1 MAERRPDGG
10 SPSGRGPRRQVGMV
24 DVARLAGVSHM
35 TVSRVINDQPTVSQ
49 VTRQRVLAAM
59 TELGYRP
66 NVAAR
71 ALVTGRTRTLGVVSI
86 DTTLYGPA
94 SMLLAIE
101 RAARDIGYA
110 ISIASLPS
118 VDRRSFGEAF
128 EALMAQAVEGIIAIT
143 PHTSTTTALRHAP
156 KDIPVVAVEG
166 GRAPVPTVAVDQRLG
181 ARIATEHLLSLGHA
195 TVGHIAGPSDWH
207 EAQERERGWHDA
219 LTDAEREIP
228 ELVRGDWSPRSGYE
242 AARKLIGRPELTAI
256 FVANDQMAIGALR
269 ALSEAAIAVP
279 ERVSIVGFDDIPEA
293 EFFTPPL
300 TTLRQEFG
308 EVGRQSLA
316 LLMEQVEGAPRS
328 RRRIV
333 IPPELIVR
341 ESTRAPLLR

>member
-1 MAERRPDGG
+1 
-10 SPSGRGPRRQVGMV
+10 MV

-59 TELGYRP
+59 NELGYRP
-66 NVAAR
+66 NIAAR
-71 ALVTGRTRTLGVVSI
+71 ALVTGRTRTLGVISI

-118 VDRRSFGEAF
+118 VDRRSFGDAF

-143 PHTSTTTALRHAP
+143 PHVATTAALRHVP
-156 KDIPVVAVEG
+156 KDVPVVAVEG
-166 GRAPVPTVAVDQRLG
+166 GKGPLPTVAVDQQHG
-181 ARIATEHLLSLGHA
+181 ARLATAHLLSLGHR
-195 TVGHIAGPSDWH
+195 TVAHIAGPIDWH
-207 EAQERERGWHDA
+207 EAQERERGWRDVLLA
-219 LTDAEREIP
+219 EEREVP
-228 ELVRGDWSPRSGYE
+228 DVVRGDWSPRSGYV
-242 AARKLIGRPELTAI
+242 AARSLLDRPDLTAV

-269 ALSEAAIAVP
+269 AFGEAGVDVP
-279 ERVSIVGFDDIPEA
+279 RQVSVVGFDDIPEA
-293 EFFTPPL
+293 EFFSPPL

-308 EVGRQSLA
+308 EVGRQSLD
-316 LLMEQVEGAPRS
+316 LLMEQVDGAPRT
-328 RRRIV
+328 RRRVV
-333 IPPELIVR
+333 IPPEFVIR
-341 ESTRAPLLR
+341 DSTQAPE

>member
-1 MAERRPDGG
+1 M
-10 SPSGRGPRRQVGMV
+10 
-24 DVARLAGVSHM
+24 
-35 TVSRVINDQPTVSQ
+35 
-49 VTRQRVLAAM
+49 
-59 TELGYRP
+59 
-66 NVAAR
+66 
-71 ALVTGRTRTLGVVSI
+71 
-86 DTTLYGPA
+86 
-94 SMLLAIE
+94 
-101 RAARDIGYA
+101 
-110 ISIASLPS
+110 
-118 VDRRSFGEAF
+118 
-128 EALMAQAVEGIIAIT
+128 
-143 PHTSTTTALRHAP
+143 
-156 KDIPVVAVEG
+156 
-166 GRAPVPTVAVDQRLG
+166 
-181 ARIATEHLLSLGHA
+181 
-195 TVGHIAGPSDWH
+195 AGPSDWH

-279 ERVSIVGFDDIPEA
+279 ERVSIVGFGDIPEA